1 MHFEIGDNMH
11 FEIKQIG
18 IIHSPF
24 KKMEEAPIQPRFSDK
39 PGKIEVFP
47 EYKEGLKDLE
57 GFSHIILLYYFH
69 LVKEEQL
76 TIRPFMEPDKPK
88 GVFAT
93 RYNKRPN
100 KIGLSICEIDRIEDN
115 IIYVK
120 YIDVLDNTP
129 LIDIKPLVPLFD
141 FRNIENI
148 KVGWLSN
155 KKERPKKIIN
165 FNF

>member
-1 MHFEIGDNMH
+1 MNKKFKQIIGDNMH

-18 IIHSPF
+18 TIYSPF

-39 PGKIEVFP
+39 PGKIEVFS

-69 LVKEEQL
+69 LAKEEQL
-76 TIRPFMEPDKPK
+76 IIRPFMEPDKPK
-88 GVFAT
+88 GIFA
-93 RYNKRPN
+93 
-100 KIGLSICEIDRIEDN
+100 
-115 IIYVK
+115 
-120 YIDVLDNTP
+120 
-129 LIDIKPLVPLFD
+129 IKPLVPLFD

-155 KKERPKKIIN
+155 KKERPKE
-165 FNF
+165 